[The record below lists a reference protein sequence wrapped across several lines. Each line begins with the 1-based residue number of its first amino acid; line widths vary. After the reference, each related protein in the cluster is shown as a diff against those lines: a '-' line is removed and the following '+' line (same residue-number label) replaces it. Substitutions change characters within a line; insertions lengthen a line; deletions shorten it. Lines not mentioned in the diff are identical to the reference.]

1 MKILF
6 IFLFSPMTCLI
17 AAAPDAHEFLHTVQ
31 TLHVLNE
38 SSLQKLG
45 FGNATVD
52 DVLKFL
58 HDLQNDV
65 LNEYGCRLNL
75 LGAIKES
82 KETMLNQPDFSPDDR
97 FQLSLFYDALFEKLT
112 HKELGLWNF
121 GSSKNKQ
128 EKPQLE
134 LPAKIAAGF
143 MCSLGG
149 ALLCIVPIPVIQGIG
164 VGLVTTGIGLA
175 MDGMSSGERPYYVD
189 PRTGQRIP

>member
-1 MKILF
+1 MA
-6 IFLFSPMTCLI
+6 CLI
-17 AAAPDAHEFLHTVQ
+17 AAPPDADEFLHSVQ
-31 TLHVLNE
+31 TLPVLNE
-38 SSLQKLG
+38 SSLQRLG

-52 DVLKFL
+52 DVIKFL
-58 HDLQNDV
+58 HDLQNSV
-65 LNEYGCRLNL
+65 ANEYGYRFNL
-75 LGAIKES
+75 LEVIREGKKI
-82 KETMLNQPDFSPDDR
+82 MLAQPDFSRDDCL
-97 FQLSLFYDALFEKLT
+97 QLNLFYDALFEKLT
-112 HKELGLWNF
+112 HKELGIWNF

-164 VGLVTTGIGLA
+164 VGLITTGIGLA